1 MADGLSIPG
10 VSDKYKTGDLVE
22 ALMEVER
29 APLKR
34 EESRLESY
42 KSQQEAWRAVNQRMS
57 SLRESAKTLYSF
69 ENPFSGRLASST
81 DEGALVAR
89 ADRDADFGEFKVEV
103 ISAASSDKFLSG
115 EVDSNLKVPAGHHVY
130 SVGDKTISFDWKGG
144 KISDYADSLTKRG
157 VGTLKASLVNVSA
170 GKKTLV
176 IESLKTGEEN
186 RLVFASDALEFAKDI
201 GMIREV
207 AAKTATMEF
216 SPESAQSVD
225 GKTDGRVLDKGGSSF
240 DQGSQ
245 TIAVEPGA
253 GFMAALPSGTGDG
266 FSMEF
271 TFSLED
277 VPPETVAEESLA
289 QDATAGEQTDL
300 QQVRTAEL
308 PLPGDVTYE
317 GITIENNPL
326 ETTLP
331 PQLDI
336 QQNLTIG
343 RTSTDQQEAQPET
356 EVAVAPP
363 PEPLPLHNNR
373 SSLFAIVDAQGREL
387 PIAEGC
393 FSGNQDGSTTV
404 ALNLKDYPDAASLV
418 VRNESS
424 GERLLLDLPVFTQQ
438 LDGVAFE
445 PVNPAGVASDALIRY
460 EGIEMR
466 RASNEID
473 DVVPNVTLTV
483 RGKSERPVTV
493 NIAPDTE
500 SAKDAVITFVGRY
513 NRMLAEMNI
522 LSSDKPEIVSELDYL
537 TDEERETANERL
549 GMFQGDFSLSNA
561 KSSLQRIVSSN
572 YRFSDEATVT
582 MLSQIGI
589 STNASGGG
597 GYNPSQMRGYL
608 EVDEKKLDE
617 ALETNLAQVK
627 NVFGYDSDGD
637 LIIDDGVALLLD
649 RQLTSW
655 VQSGGII
662 SSKTSVLET
671 RIKTSNDSIAK
682 LQTQLERKEAEL
694 KRKYANMEGTLN
706 SLESQQ
712 STMQNFANQNQG
724 SNR

>member
-34 EESRLESY
+34 EQSRLESY
-42 KSQQEAWRAVNQRMS
+42 KNQQEAWRAVNQRMS
-57 SLRESAKTLYSF
+57 SLRESAKALYSF

-81 DEGALVAR
+81 DEGAITAR

-103 ISAASSDKFLSG
+103 IRAASSDKFLSG

-144 KISDYADSLTKRG
+144 KLSDYADSLTKRG
-157 VGTLKASLVNVSA
+157 AGSLKASLVNVSA

-186 RLVFASDALEFAKDI
+186 RLVFGGDALEFAKDI

-207 AAKTATMEF
+207 PPKTATMEF
-216 SPESAQSVD
+216 SSDSAQNVD
-225 GKTDGRVLDKGGSSF
+225 AKTDGRVLGKEGTSF
-240 DQGSQ
+240 NQSTQ

-253 GFMAALPSGTGDG
+253 GFVAALPSGTGEG

-277 VPPETVAEESLA
+277 VPPESVAEESSVPDESATQQLSEA
-289 QDATAGEQTDL
+289 Q
-300 QQVRTAEL
+300 L

-336 QQNLTIG
+336 QQNLAIG
-343 RTSTDQQEAQPET
+343 RTDVDQQGAQPEP
-356 EVAVAPP
+356 EVAVAP
-363 PEPLPLHNNR
+363 PEPLPLHNNKA
-373 SSLFAIVDAQGREL
+373 SLFAIVDSQGNEI

-393 FSGNQDGSTTV
+393 FSGNQDGSMTV
-404 ALNLKDYPDAASLV
+404 AVNLKDYPDAASLV

-424 GERLLLDLPVFTQQ
+424 GERLVLGLPVFTQQ
-438 LDGVAFE
+438 VDGVAFE
-445 PVNPAGVASDALIRY
+445 PVNPAGVAADALIRY

-483 RGKSERPVTV
+483 RGKSEHPVTV

-627 NVFGYDSDGD
+627 SVFGYDSDGD

-706 SLESQQ
+706 SLENQQ

>member
-34 EESRLESY
+34 EQSRLESY
-42 KSQQEAWRAVNQRMS
+42 KDQQEAWRAVNQRMS
-57 SLRESAKTLYSF
+57 SLRESAKALYSF
-69 ENPFSGRLASST
+69 ENPFSGRLSSSS
-81 DEGALVAR
+81 DESSLTAR

-103 ISAASSDKFLSG
+103 IRAASSDKFLSG

-130 SVGDKTISFDWKGG
+130 TVGDKTISFDWKGG
-144 KISDYADSLTKRG
+144 KITDYAESLSRRG
-157 VGTLKASLVNVSA
+157 VGTLKASVVNVSA

-176 IESLKTGEEN
+176 IESLKTGEAN
-186 RLVFASDALEFAKDI
+186 RLVFSGDALEFAKDI

-207 AAKTATMEF
+207 TAKTATLEF
-216 SPESAQSVD
+216 SPESVQSVD
-225 GKTDGRVLDKGGSSF
+225 AKSDSRILGKEGASF
-240 DQGSQ
+240 NQSTQ
-245 TIAVEPGA
+245 TIALKPGA
-253 GFMAALPSGTGDG
+253 GFVTQLPASVGAD
-266 FSMEF
+266 FAMEF

-277 VPPETVAEESLA
+277 VPPESVIEET
-289 QDATAGEQTDL
+289 ATQEQTES
-300 QQVRTAEL
+300 QQAREVEL

-331 PQLDI
+331 PQLDV
-336 QQNLTIG
+336 QNLSIG
-343 RTSTDQQEAQPET
+343 RTGAAQTQPELQEET
-356 EVAVAPP
+356 TPAPL
-363 PEPLPLHNNR
+363 EPLPLHNSR
-373 SSLFAIVDAQGREL
+373 TSLFAIVDAQGNEI

-404 ALNLKDYPDAASLV
+404 SVNLKDYPDAVSLA

-424 GERLLLDLPVFTQQ
+424 GENLVLALPVFTQQ
-438 LDGVAFE
+438 VDGVAFE
-445 PVNPAGVASDALIRY
+445 PVNPAGVAADALIRY

-483 RGKSERPVTV
+483 RGKSDKPVTV
-493 NIAPDTE
+493 TIAPDTE

-513 NRMLAEMNI
+513 NRMLAEVNI

-537 TDEERETANERL
+537 SDEERETANERL

-617 ALETNLAQVK
+617 ALETNLAQIK

-637 LIIDDGVALLLD
+637 LVIDDGVALMLD

-671 RIKTSNDSIAK
+671 RIKNSNDSIAK
-682 LQTQLERKEAEL
+682 LETQLERKEAEL

>member
-29 APLKR
+29 VPLKR
-34 EESRLESY
+34 EETRLESY
-42 KSQQEAWRAVNQRMS
+42 KNQQEAWRGVNQKMS
-57 SLRESAKTLYSF
+57 SLRESAKALYSF
-69 ENPFSGRLASST
+69 ENPFSGRLASSS
-81 DEGALVAR
+81 DEDSITAR

-103 ISAASSDKFLSG
+103 FRAASSDKFLSA
-115 EVDSNLKVPAGHHVY
+115 EVDSNLKVPAGRHVY

-144 KISDYADSLTKRG
+144 KLSDYAESLSRRA

-176 IESLKTGEEN
+176 IESLKTGEAN
-186 RLVFASDALEFAKDI
+186 RLVFDQDALEFAKEI

-207 AAKTATMEF
+207 PPKSAAMEF
-216 SPESAQSVD
+216 SPESTQSLD
-225 GKTDGRVLDKGGSSF
+225 AKASERVLSKDGTSF
-240 DQGSQ
+240 DQDAQ
-245 TIAVEPGA
+245 TITVEPGA
-253 GFMAALPSGTGDG
+253 GFLARLPSGTEEG

-271 TFSLED
+271 TFSIED
-277 VPPETVAEESLA
+277 VPPEDASPEPVAEA
-289 QDATAGEQTDL
+289 AATEEQTV
-300 QQVRTAEL
+300 QQEVRTAEL

-331 PQLDI
+331 PRLDV

-343 RTSTDQQEAQPET
+343 RTDTQPSPPQPE
-356 EVAVAPP
+356 EENLPP
-363 PEPLPLHNNR
+363 PPPPLPLHNDKA
-373 SSLFAIVDAQGREL
+373 SLFAFVDAHGKEL

-393 FSGNQDGSTTV
+393 FSGNQDGSMTV
-404 ALNLKDYPDAASLV
+404 AVNLKDYPEAVSLA

-424 GERLLLDLPVFTQQ
+424 GERLLLNLPVFTQQ
-438 LDGVAFE
+438 VDGVAFE
-445 PVNPAGVASDALIRY
+445 PVNPAQRAADAVIRY
-460 EGIEMR
+460 EGIEMK
-466 RASNEID
+466 RADNEID

-483 RGKSERPVTV
+483 KGKTDRPVTV
-493 NIAPDTE
+493 NIAPDSQ

-537 TDEERETANERL
+537 SDEERETANERL

-561 KSSLQRIVSSN
+561 KSALQRIVSSS

-637 LIIDDGVALLLD
+637 LIIDDGVALMLD

-671 RIKTSNDSIAK
+671 RIKSSNDSIAK